1 MHRLPV
7 DGAAVK
13 TAGAEVVLPALGWD
27 KRKDLGWIFGSL
39 LSSKVVVS
47 GHCLATLS
55 FTVHQTS
62 KWLSSLTILMQ
73 ESGCMHLQYLCFF

>member
-13 TAGAEVVLPALGWD
+13 TAGAEVVLPVLGWD

-55 FTVHQTS
+55 FTINQTS
-62 KWLSSLTILMQ
+62 NGS
-73 ESGCMHLQYLCFF
+73 HR